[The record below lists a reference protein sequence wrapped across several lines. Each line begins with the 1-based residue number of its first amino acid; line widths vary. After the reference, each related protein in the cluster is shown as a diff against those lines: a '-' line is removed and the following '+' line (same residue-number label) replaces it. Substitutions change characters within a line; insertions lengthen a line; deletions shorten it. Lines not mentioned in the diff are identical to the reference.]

1 MDARLLA
8 PLAFTLLGTMLAQS
22 QGAEPEF
29 QARGIT
35 RKGHLVLDA
44 ALATVFPL
52 FTPQGERHWAEG
64 WDPQILFPRGRDVA
78 EGMVFQTRDQGDRL
92 LTWTVTRYEQ
102 AAHTI
107 AYNVVT
113 PDFLVRT
120 IEVRCR
126 PAGKGRT
133 DVDVTDSYVALSPQ
147 GNAFI
152 DQLTEAEYA
161 KKMANWKERIGRYLA
176 SLAKSQQ

>member
-8 PLAFTLLGTMLAQS
+8 PLAFTLLGTMLAQL
-22 QGAEPEF
+22 QGAQPEF

-35 RKGHLVLDA
+35 RQGHLVFDA
-44 ALATVFPL
+44 PLATVFPL

-92 LTWTVTRYEQ
+92 LTWTMTRYDE
-102 AAHTI
+102 AAHSV

-113 PDFLVRT
+113 PDFLVRR

-126 PAGKGRT
+126 PASTART
-133 DVDVTDSYVALSPQ
+133 QVEVTDSYVGLSSQ
-147 GNAFI
+147 GNGFI
-152 DQLTEAEYA
+152 DQLTEAEYE
-161 KKMANWKERIGRYLA
+161 KKMAIWKERIGRYLA
-176 SLAKSQQ
+176 SVAKSQQ